1 MHLSHFED
9 RINAVCER
17 HLDLPRQAVIL
28 TRLIRFLS
36 GAIDDRLSRLLERE
50 GLGGSAWAVLT
61 MIYSDR
67 DGAARPSCIG
77 QALSQSRA
85 HMTRISDDLVTA
97 GLVERVANVV
107 DRRAV
112 DLRLTAEGERR
123 VQALLPQVGGLY
135 QEMLG
140 IIDPVGL
147 DQLETTLRSLLG
159 HIEHLPPIDPT
170 TGTSA

>member
-1 MHLSHFED
+1 
-9 RINAVCER
+9 
-17 HLDLPRQAVIL
+17 
-28 TRLIRFLS
+28 
-36 GAIDDRLSRLLERE
+36 
-50 GLGGSAWAVLT
+50 
-61 MIYSDR
+61 
-67 DGAARPSCIG
+67 
-77 QALSQSRA
+77 
-85 HMTRISDDLVTA
+85 MTRISDDLVTA
-97 GLVERVANVV
+97 GLVERVANAV